1 MHYVRLQF
9 TRDVLES
16 RNACGDGLDFYDEIA
31 DDEGNLVIDVSI
43 RKE

>member
-16 RNACGDGLDFYDEIA
+16 HYACGEGLDFYDEIA
-31 DDEGNLVIDVSI
+31 DDNGNLVIDVSI
-43 RKE
+43 LKE